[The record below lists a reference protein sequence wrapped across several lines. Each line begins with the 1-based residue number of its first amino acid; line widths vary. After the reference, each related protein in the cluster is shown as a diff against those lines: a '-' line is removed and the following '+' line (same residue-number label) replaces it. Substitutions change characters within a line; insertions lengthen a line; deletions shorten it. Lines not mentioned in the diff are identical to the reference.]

1 MSETLAQRASIWL
14 TNDKPTISAI
24 SKAYSAMLAKM
35 KREPNIN
42 RADADATLDVLLEA
56 YDQLG
61 GDPTDLL
68 NSADPTTN
76 PVTTTC
82 NPQVAQLDSSLL
94 VAYDDAQHT
103 PLPTAQKLAAFAA
116 LKQSIGVAVQSAC
129 L

>member
-24 SKAYSAMLAKM
+24 AKAYSAMLAKM

-42 RADADATLDVLLEA
+42 RADADAALDVLLEA

-68 NSADPTTN
+68 DSADPTTH

-94 VAYDDAQHT
+94 VAYDNAQHT
-103 PLPTAQKLAAFAA
+103 P
-116 LKQSIGVAVQSAC
+116 
-129 L
+129 